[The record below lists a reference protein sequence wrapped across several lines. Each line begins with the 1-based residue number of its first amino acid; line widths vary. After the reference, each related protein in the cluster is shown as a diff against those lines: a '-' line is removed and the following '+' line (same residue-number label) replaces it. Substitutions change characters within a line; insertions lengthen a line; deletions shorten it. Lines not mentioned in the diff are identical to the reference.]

1 MRVFSLSLVVML
13 ALALWLPAAFAEKMV
28 NPDMVA
34 PEYRE
39 AAQKRRDEQI
49 KLFACNKKADQAK
62 VVRRDRAAFVG
73 KCLEE

>member
-1 MRVFSLSLVVML
+1 MRIFSFPLVVML
-13 ALALWLPAAFAEKMV
+13 ALALWLPAAFAQKMV

-49 KLFACNKKADQAK
+49 KLFACNKKADQAN